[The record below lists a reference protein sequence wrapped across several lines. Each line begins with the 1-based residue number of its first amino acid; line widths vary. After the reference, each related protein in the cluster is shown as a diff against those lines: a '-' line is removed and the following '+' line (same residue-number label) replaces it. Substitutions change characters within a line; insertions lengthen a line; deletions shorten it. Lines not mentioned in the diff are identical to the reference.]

1 MIIRDEFSISHLI
14 YTLIR
19 MTNNVF
25 TFNTTT
31 IFSLKNL
38 LTWTL
43 VFNYGKKQKK
53 NAVLKFSVAC
63 ASFLSLSLSRCLSLS
78 LSLSLSL
85 RLCLSLSVFQ
95 KLLACSNC
103 LSSLSNLLVCLLSL
117 FFFSFFFRNLSL
129 YLTSCLSSLSL
140 CLSETSL
147 CVLVVFPHSLSLSL
161 FLSFSHREGMVEIG
175 YMGSWHMDSRSL
187 SLPLCLWSW
196 YKRLPY
202 WRLL

>member
-43 VFNYGKKQKK
+43 VFNYGKKQKNK
-53 NAVLKFSVAC
+53 NAVLKFNVAC
-63 ASFLSLSLSRCLSLS
+63 ASFLS